1 MLPRVII
8 ISPDGELAG
17 GLMEALTH
25 ESVGADPQVV
35 STYPTAGELKKLVRS
50 NSREVTAF
58 VVGLADVGEGLQLVR
73 ELNASYPGSLAI
85 AADSRSAAD
94 TILAAMRAGA
104 SEFLVPPFDLSHLQH
119 VLQSHKNTGAASP
132 SQSLGKLLCVLP
144 AQGGSGASMIAVH
157 STQLISKAVGHK
169 VLLVDFDFHS
179 GTIAF
184 RLRLKPEFS
193 FADAV
198 ARIEDIDELWG
209 RLTCNRDSVDV
220 LAAPPPG
227 IVIPSQAFRHVSA
240 IFTSAIRA
248 YPFVLVDLPTALHA
262 SCRDVLSLSD
272 SVYLIATPEVVAL
285 HLARRRV
292 NELTDLGL
300 SPKNIHLV
308 LNRSGSKKT
317 LNVDDVAEVVGLPVS
332 DRLSNDY
339 SSVSDAA
346 LKGGLVP
353 SDSTLGGELASLA
366 HHMTGV
372 QATSRK
378 KPDKKWSF
386 LSLR

>member
-1 MLPRVII
+1 
-8 ISPDGELAG
+8 
-17 GLMEALTH
+17 
-25 ESVGADPQVV
+25 
-35 STYPTAGELKKLVRS
+35 
-50 NSREVTAF
+50 
-58 VVGLADVGEGLQLVR
+58 
-73 ELNASYPGSLAI
+73 
-85 AADSRSAAD
+85 
-94 TILAAMRAGA
+94 MRAGA

-119 VLQSHKNTGAASP
+119 LLRSHRNTVAASP
-132 SQSLGKLLCVLP
+132 SKSLGKLLCVLP
-144 AQGGSGASMIAVH
+144 AQGGNGASTIVVH
-157 STQLISKAVGHK
+157 LTQLISKAIDNK

-198 ARIEDIDELWG
+198 ARIDDIDELWA

-227 IVIPSQAFRHVSA
+227 IVMPSQAFRHVST
-240 IFTSAIRA
+240 IFTSAMRA
-248 YPFVLVDLPTALHA
+248 YPFVLVDLPTALHS
-262 SCRDVLSLSD
+262 SCRDILGLAD

-292 NELTDLGL
+292 NELRDLGL

-308 LNRSGSKKT
+308 LNRTGSKKT
-317 LNVDDVAEVVGLPVS
+317 LNVDDVAEVVGVPVF
-332 DRLSNDY
+332 DTLSNDY

-353 SDSTLGGELASLA
+353 ADSTLGRELASLA
-366 HHMTGV
+366 RHMTGL
-372 QATSRK
+372 QATTRK
-378 KPDKKWSF
+378 KPGKKWGF

>member
-1 MLPRVII
+1 MCDLKKMLPRVII
-8 ISPDGELAG
+8 ISPDGELAS

-58 VVGLADVGEGLQLVR
+58 VVGLADVGEGLKLVR

-85 AADSRSAAD
+85 AADSQSAAD

-119 VLQSHKNTGAASP
+119 VLQSHKNTGTASP

-169 VLLVDFDFHS
+169 VLVVDFDFHS

-198 ARIEDIDELWG
+198 ARIEDIDELWA

-220 LAAPPPG
+220 LAAPPSG
-227 IVIPSQAFRHVSA
+227 HCDTLPSFSPRLCDLHVGDSGVPVRFGRSA
-240 IFTSAIRA
+240 HSPTRLL
-248 YPFVLVDLPTALHA
+248 PRRPELV
-262 SCRDVLSLSD
+262 
-272 SVYLIATPEVVAL
+272 
-285 HLARRRV
+285 
-292 NELTDLGL
+292 GF
-300 SPKNIHLV
+300 
-308 LNRSGSKKT
+308 
-317 LNVDDVAEVVGLPVS
+317 GLP
-332 DRLSNDY
+332 DRNPR
-339 SSVSDAA
+339 
-346 LKGGLVP
+346 GRC
-353 SDSTLGGELASLA
+353 ASLGA
-366 HHMTGV
+366 PPGERTDGPGV
-372 QATSRK
+372 EPEKHPPRPQ
-378 KPDKKWSF
+378 P
-386 LSLR
+386 